1 MNIKNNRKGYLLPTI
16 LIFIVI
22 SIILG
27 MGILYLGG
35 LEQVGAQKRLNREKA
50 FYVAEAGAYR
60 AFAHLRNNIEWE
72 APPENEPVSFGDGNF
87 TLSIAPDP
95 DRKGADEIKLTSTG
109 NVNEKYHE
117 KVELSLGYRNIWSQG
132 IFGMEIVQIGN
143 SIIDGC
149 DSTTGVPEEPS
160 EEPPDAEVGSKE
172 EINMDNPNATIYGNA
187 SVGGNILEGGLITGN
202 RDTGVDFGNPFENLG
217 DEESEVIIPND
228 LREAGH
234 PSPPKI
240 KGGYSYTYNDPP
252 DDSTPILT
260 IKDKGSVTIQGG
272 DYRFK
277 EIIFEG
283 DSELIFEGPTRLYVE
298 DQIDLSANKTI
309 WTMNGEVVLYLGENS
324 TMFTGTSEH
333 IDITTFQ
340 DRPENFRIYSA
351 STRDDAIDI
360 NNNRTLFALIYA
372 PNGSVRMKNNIVF
385 CGGIVSEKIYINND
399 AVIYY
404 DVNLNNLNIDDDP
417 RLKGP
422 LQILRWRKP
431 GWTDRLH

>member
-1 MNIKNNRKGYLLPTI
+1 MLPAI

-50 FYVAEAGAYR
+50 FYIAEAGAYM
-60 AFAHLRNNIEWE
+60 AFAHLRNDINWE

-202 RDTGVDFGNPFENLG
+202 RYTGVDFGNPFENLG
-217 DEESEVIIPND
+217 DDENKVNIPDD
-228 LREAGH
+228 LLSAGH
-234 PSPPKI
+234 PSPPGI
-240 KGGYSYTYNDPP
+240 TGDYSYNN
-252 DDSTPILT
+252 STRTLIIGT
-260 IKDKGSVTIQGG
+260 KGTVTIQGG
-272 DYRFK
+272 DYRLK

-283 DSELIFEGPTRLYVE
+283 DSELIFNGPTRLYVE
-298 DQIDLSANKTI
+298 EQIDISANKTK
-309 WTMNGEVVLYLGENS
+309 WTMNDEVILYLGENS
-324 TMFTGTSEH
+324 TMFSGTSKH

-340 DRPENFRIYSA
+340 DKPENFRIYSA

-385 CGGIVSEKIYINND
+385 CGGIVSEKIYINNN

-404 DVNLNNLNIDDDP
+404 DVNLNDLNIDDGEQS
-417 RLKGP
+417 KGP
-422 LQILRWRKP
+422 LRILRWRKP